1 MAVNLDMSQFH
12 EIFFEESR
20 EGLEAMESGL
30 LNLDVGVPDP
40 EVVNN
45 VFRAA
50 HSIKG
55 AAGTFGFNNISA
67 FTHVLESILDDVR
80 SRKRGVT
87 QELVDVLLK
96 SVDGLRYMLD
106 CAKSGAKVDEDRIAA
121 IQERL
126 ENLPVEQQPRP
137 AGWQIRFVPK
147 PHLLQTGND
156 PYRLFREL
164 KTLGSL
170 HITPDCGR
178 IPAIDAQEFD
188 PESCYL
194 GWNLLL
200 ESDTGMEQIKEIFAW
215 VEGDCDLE
223 IKLSGERRQMVER
236 RKRRD
241 DEADTG
247 QEIMGKSQ
255 EQASIR
261 VNIEKIDTLINLV
274 GELVISQSILSHAV
288 TDHDQNQASR
298 LKEIVELLERNTWEL
313 QEQAMRIR
321 MQAIDITFQ
330 RLPRLV
336 RDLCRSLGKQAEL
349 EIYGGTTE
357 VDKTVLEK
365 ITDPL
370 VHLIRN
376 AVDHGI
382 EKPSDRK
389 AAGKPETG
397 SIKVSAAQEGGNI
410 IIKIIDDG
418 AGLDAGKI
426 LVKAREKGLIADG
439 EDLSLEEI
447 HNLVFLPGFST
458 ASQVSDVSGRGV
470 GMDVVKRNINDLG
483 GSIELESTQG
493 RGSSFT
499 IKLPLTLAIMDGQLV
514 RVGKE
519 ILIIPVLSIIESLQ
533 IRKELLNAVAG
544 KTEVYRFRDEYIPLI
559 RLDKV
564 YGITSDL
571 RELTE
576 GLLIVVDTGQQ
587 RMGLLADEILSQQ
600 QVVIK
605 SLEANFQQISGLAGA
620 TVLGDGT
627 VAMIIDVPGLMRHCK
642 DITVAS
648 TMSNTASLH

>member
-1 MAVNLDMSQFH
+1 MAVNLDLSQFH

-40 EVVNN
+40 EVVNT

-55 AAGTFGFNNISA
+55 AAGTFGFTNISK

-87 QELVDVLLK
+87 QDLVDILLK

-106 CAKSGAKVDEDRIAA
+106 CAKSGANTDEDRIAA
-121 IQERL
+121 ILEQL
-126 ENLPVEQQPRP
+126 ENLPVEQQPKP
-137 AGWQIRFVPK
+137 AGWQIRFKPK

-164 KTLGSL
+164 KALGNL
-170 HITPDCGR
+170 IITPDLSRLPG
-178 IPAIDAQEFD
+178 IDENGFN
-188 PESCYL
+188 PENCYL
-194 GWNLLL
+194 DWELLL
-200 ESDTGMEQIKEIFAW
+200 QSDAGIDQIQEIFAW
-215 VEGDCDLE
+215 VEGDCDLN
-223 IKLSGERRQMVER
+223 ISLSGERRQKVER
-236 RKRRD
+236 RRRD
-241 DEADTG
+241 DDSADALEAG
-247 QEIMGKSQ
+247 GKGQ

-288 TDHDQNQASR
+288 TDHDHDHDHDRTVR

-321 MQAIDITFQ
+321 MQCIDITFQ

-349 EIYGGTTE
+349 EITGGSTE

-376 AVDHGI
+376 AVDHGL
-382 EKPSDRK
+382 ETPGFRK
-389 AAGKPETG
+389 AAGKPECG
-397 SIKVSAAQEGGNI
+397 LIEVSAAQEGGNI
-410 IIKIIDDG
+410 IIKIKDDG
-418 AGLDAGKI
+418 TGLDPDKLLA
-426 LVKAREKGLIADG
+426 KAREKGLIS
-439 EDLSLEEI
+439 ETEELSIDQI
-447 HNLVFLPGFST
+447 HNLIFLPGFST
-458 ASQVSDVSGRGV
+458 ATKVSDVSGRGV

-483 GSIELESTQG
+483 GNIELVSVEG
-493 RGSSFT
+493 RGSAFT
-499 IKLPLTLAIMDGQLV
+499 IKLPLTLAIMDGQLI

-519 ILIIPVLSIIESLQ
+519 ILIIPVLSIVESTQ
-533 IRKELLNAVAG
+533 IRKQMLSAVAG
-544 KTEVYRFRDEYIPLI
+544 KTEVYRFRDEYIPLL

-571 RELTE
+571 VEITD

-587 RMGLLADEILSQQ
+587 RVGLLADEILSQQ
-600 QVVIK
+600 QAVIK
-605 SLEANFQQISGLAGA
+605 SLETNFRQVSGLSGA

-627 VAMIIDVPGLMRHCK
+627 VAMIIDVPGLMRYCK
-642 DITVAS
+642 EIPAVHT
-648 TMSNTASLH
+648 H